1 MDVDKQSITF
11 RRVVGNQVGLIGPN
25 PSGLCMCGCG
35 RKTKIV
41 TKSDRRHGHVMG
53 SARSVIWNLAP
64 SHNRTAGRGQL
75 PFLLEYSQLCGIAV
89 RVRRLF

>member
-64 SHNRTAGRGQL
+64 SHNRTAGAAGNYR
-75 PFLLEYSQLCGIAV
+75 FCWNIANFAG
-89 RVRRLF
+89 LQSE